1 MPTTLPATSSL
12 YDNTFSRYIS
22 QYSNFTALG
31 QYGTATLPKPNN
43 VSVVSN
49 YTYNPATARIATLLT
64 QQVQGSTATTY
75 QNLSHAFDP
84 RGNLSTKTDT
94 LAGLT
99 HSYAYDNLYRLTS
112 VSGAGAFTYT
122 QTYAYDPIG
131 NILCK
136 SDVGSYTYNYGS
148 QPHAVLSAG
157 NITMQYDAN
166 GNMTQKAVSGG
177 DTLSFTYNQ
186 DNMPVSISK
195 NGVNNYLTYT
205 YDGSGQRIKDRSLH
219 YRSLFRGGIRGED
232 DLGRRRRRY
241 PPLCRQP
248 EGGLH
253 PHGRLRAIL
262 PPRPPGLCV
271 NSHRPGRRHPGEDRI
286 LPLRLT

>member
-148 QPHAVLSAG
+148 QPHAVLSQA
-157 NITMQYDAN
+157 TSPCSTTPTA
-166 GNMTQKAVSGG
+166 T
-177 DTLSFTYNQ
+177 
-186 DNMPVSISK
+186 
-195 NGVNNYLTYT
+195 
-205 YDGSGQRIKDRSLH
+205 
-219 YRSLFRGGIRGED
+219 
-232 DLGRRRRRY
+232 
-241 PPLCRQP
+241 
-248 EGGLH
+248 
-253 PHGRLRAIL
+253 
-262 PPRPPGLCV
+262 
-271 NSHRPGRRHPGEDRI
+271 
-286 LPLRLT
+286 